1 MVDPPEGVQRGLQDV
16 VALESRICF
25 IDGKQGRLLYEG
37 YDIRDLVAR
46 STFEETAYLLWYGRL
61 PTADQLATL
70 HRHLLE
76 LRTLPPSM
84 AERIDSM
91 PKSATPMDVL
101 RTAVSELALFEP
113 EETKPGASSIGGAQ
127 RLLAVLP
134 SILGQ
139 FHRRRVGLPRLA
151 PRPDLSHAGYL
162 LYALLDRAPSELETR
177 VMDAAL
183 VLHADHELNASTF
196 AARVTASTLSDLY
209 SAVTSAV
216 GTLKGPLHGGA
227 NERVMEMLEEIR
239 TPDRAEEV
247 VKTKLA
253 RHERIMGFGHRVY
266 KVEDPR
272 ATILREWSHRIGEA
286 KGDLHYYEL
295 LRKVEEIVHREKG
308 LYPNVDLYSGSVYK
322 LLGIPSDL
330 FTPVFAASRVAG
342 WTAHVLEEY
351 QDLRLIR
358 PSAKYIGPTD
368 LPYVPIESRD

>member
-1 MVDPPEGVQRGLQDV
+1 MAETPPEVQHGLQDV

-25 IDGKQGRLLYEG
+25 IDGQQGRLLYDG
-37 YDIRDLVAR
+37 YDIRDLAAK
-46 STFEETAYLLWYGRL
+46 STFEEVAYLLWYGRL
-61 PTADQLATL
+61 PTSDQLATL
-70 HRHLLE
+70 RGRLVE
-76 LRTLPPSM
+76 LRELPPTM

-91 PKSATPMDVL
+91 PVGATPMDVL

-113 EETKPGASSIGGAQ
+113 EETRPGPSSIGGAQ
-127 RLLAVLP
+127 RLTAVLP

-139 FHRRRVGLPRLA
+139 FHRRRAHLPPLA
-151 PRPDLSHAGYL
+151 ARPALSHAAYL
-162 LYALLDRAPSELETR
+162 LYALLDREPTELESR
-177 VMDAAL
+177 AL
-183 VLHADHELNASTF
+183 DVALLLHADHELNASTF

-227 NERVMEMLEEIR
+227 NERVMELLDEIG

-247 VKTKLA
+247 VKAKLA

-272 ATILREWSHRIGEA
+272 ATILREWSRRIGEA
-286 KGDLHYYEL
+286 RGNLRYYEL
-295 LRKVEEIVHREKG
+295 LRRVEEVVHREKG
-308 LYPNVDLYSGSVYK
+308 LYPNVDLYSGSVYT
-322 LLGIPSDL
+322 LMGIPKDL
-330 FTPVFAASRVAG
+330 FTPVFAASRVTG

-358 PSAKYIGPTD
+358 PMAKYIGPTD
-368 LPYVPIESRD
+368 LPYLPPESRP